1 MTYSGDDFAD
11 LPEDSRI
18 REVAQE
24 EVFNQSVRFQ
34 NEWQDLL
41 KEAGWFNT
49 GETLNDITLEPPR
62 QGSDSYRV
70 GGDRTALLISEF
82 GRRPGAKAPPP
93 DKLGQ
98 WVHEQEGL
106 LNRGE
111 TETRDFGDGPV
122 TVTFD
127 TVVYLIGQAIAEN
140 GIEPIQAGRRAWK
153 NVEGE
158 YEKNVERKLRE
169 SE

>member
-11 LPEDSRI
+11 IPEDSRI
-18 REVAQE
+18 REVAQS

-34 NEWQDLL
+34 NEWQNILL
-41 KEAGWFNT
+41 DAGWQST
-49 GETLNDITLEPPR
+49 GEGINSITIDPQRE
-62 QGSDSYRV
+62 GSDSYTI
-70 GGDRTALLISEF
+70 GSDKIQILISEF
-82 GRRPGAKAPPP
+82 GRRPGAKPPPP
-93 DKLGQ
+93 DSLAD

-127 TVVYLIGQAIAEN
+127 AVVYLIGQAIAEN
-140 GIEPIQAGRRAWK
+140 GIAPIQAARRAWK
-153 NVEGE
+153 NVDGE
-158 YEKNVERKLRE
+158 YEKNVERKLSE

>member
-11 LPEDSRI
+11 IPEDSRI
-18 REVAQE
+18 QEVAQSE
-24 EVFNQSVRFQ
+24 IFNQSIRFQ

-41 KEAGWFNT
+41 LSAGWQNT
-49 GETLNDITLEPPR
+49 GEGINSITIEPQR
-62 QGSDSYRV
+62 EGSDSYTI
-70 GGDRTALLISEF
+70 GSDKIQILISEF

-93 DKLGQ
+93 DSLSD

-111 TETRDFGDGPV
+111 TEMRDFGDGPV
-122 TVTFD
+122 EVTFD

-140 GIEPIQAGRRAWK
+140 GIEPIQAGRRAWQ
-153 NVEGE
+153 NVAGE
-158 YEKNVERKLRE
+158 YEQNVERRLQE